1 MTIPYINAMN
11 TRLEEIKISKNL
23 NISKDHDN
31 DVLEANFQRIF
42 EVNEDSFFN
51 TQCKAFNSYLGSQL
65 KKSLY
70 PCLIEK

>member
-1 MTIPYINAMN
+1 MTIPYINAIN

-42 EVNEDSFFN
+42 EVNEDSFLTPN
-51 TQCKAFNSYLGSQL
+51 VKPSIHTWALS
-65 KKSLY
+65 
-70 PCLIEK
+70 